1 MIEQAKEMIND
12 KLDIVFYIRSMI
24 LFELVN
30 KIYLENK
37 SILNFLSRP
46 IIYINGDKLKEKTK
60 NDINDTKTDVSFEI
74 EDVDERKIQEKKID
88 EKKDINVMEYFE
100 GDLYKTAY
108 KLEYNTLNEKI
119 TNLILQPGKTNFQK
133 KLISLLKI
141 HLKGV

>member
-1 MIEQAKEMIND
+1 MIVSFKICFCQTKKFKNKLNLIKQANEMIND

-60 NDINDTKTDVSFEI
+60 NDINDTKTEVSFEI

-88 EKKDINVMEYFE
+88 EKKDINNYFSII
-100 GDLYKTAY
+100 L
-108 KLEYNTLNEKI
+108 LLNDF
-119 TNLILQPGKTNFQK
+119 LIK
-133 KLISLLKI
+133 KLISSGNLFFLVVESN
-141 HLKGV
+141 L

>member
-1 MIEQAKEMIND
+1 M
-12 KLDIVFYIRSMI
+12 
-24 LFELVN
+24 
-30 KIYLENK
+30 ENK

-60 NDINDTKTDVSFEI
+60 NDINDTKTEVSFEL

-133 KLISLLKI
+133 KLISLLKN